1 MYFTSVRFPLAVIV
15 FTGAVL
21 SDINSARSATAA
33 ATVGQAV
40 TFSVTEDGTPPFTY
54 QWYRDGTAIA
64 GATAA
69 SYQISR
75 VGMADAGTYCAFIA
89 NTAGSTTSD
98 NAVLMVTAAAPSF
111 TTRPAN
117 QTVTT
122 AQGATFS
129 VAAGVNPASIYQWQR
144 LPAGSAT
151 WENLVEG
158 GSYHGVNTATLTVGA
173 TTAAM
178 AGDQFRCLITNSAG
192 SVTSTA
198 VALTVSG
205 GGTALIHY
213 PGSITE
219 DTSGNF
225 YVADAS
231 GNTIEKITP
240 AGAVS
245 TLAGSSSLAGSLDGT
260 GSNARF
266 DQPSG
271 VAVDG
276 GGNLYVADTG
286 NATIRKIT
294 PDGVVSTLAGSA
306 ARGNQ
311 DGVGSAASFEAPT
324 GIAVDSAGNL
334 YVADA
339 FNATI
344 RKITSSGAVSTLA
357 GTAGTRG
364 DADGPGSSAQFNYPS
379 GVAVDASGNVYVAD
393 TYNDIIRKID
403 PTGMVT
409 TLAGSAGISGGNDG
423 TGSDALFNQPSG
435 VAVDASGNVGVADTG
450 NATIRRITPGGA
462 VITLA
467 GTAGV
472 AGLGNSAGGVVLF
485 NQPHGLVADGA
496 GNLFVADTG
505 NAAIRK
511 IAPDGT
517 VTILALTA
525 APAGTTKAQTPTSNP
540 TTPVSG
546 TAADTA
552 SGGGG
557 GGGAIDFW
565 FVLMLTFLA
574 ATRWAGAC
582 GKAVM
587 EKREGEKLGN
597 RETSANQV

>member
-1 MYFTSVRFPLAVIV
+1 MDFTSVRFPLAVIV

-21 SDINSARSATAA
+21 SGINSARSATAA

-54 QWYRDGTAIA
+54 QWYRDGTPIA

-75 VGMADAGTYCAFIA
+75 VGMADAGTYCAFLA
-89 NTAGSTTSD
+89 NPAGSTTSD
-98 NAVLMVTAAAPSF
+98 NAVLTVTAASTATAPSF

-151 WENLVEG
+151 WENLIEG

-192 SVTSTA
+192 SVTVTTA
-198 VALTVSG
+198 ALTVSG

-213 PGSITE
+213 PASITK

-231 GNTIEKITP
+231 GNTIEKITA

-245 TLAGSSSLAGSLDGT
+245 TLAGLTGLAGSQDGT

-266 DQPSG
+266 NQPRG

-276 GGNLYVADTG
+276 GGNLYVTDTG

-344 RKITSSGAVSTLA
+344 RKITSAGSVSTLA

-409 TLAGSAGISGGNDG
+409 TLAGSAGISGGTDG
-423 TGSDALFNQPSG
+423 TDSDALFNQPCG

-546 TAADTA
+546 TAAGTA

-565 FVLMLTFLA
+565 FVLMLTLLA
-574 ATRWAGAC
+574 ATR
-582 GKAVM
+582 
-587 EKREGEKLGN
+587 REVRQRTKCSCAWL
-597 RETSANQV
+597 RS

>member
-1 MYFTSVRFPLAVIV
+1 
-15 FTGAVL
+15 
-21 SDINSARSATAA
+21 
-33 ATVGQAV
+33 
-40 TFSVTEDGTPPFTY
+40 
-54 QWYRDGTAIA
+54 
-64 GATAA
+64 
-69 SYQISR
+69 
-75 VGMADAGTYCAFIA
+75 
-89 NTAGSTTSD
+89 
-98 NAVLMVTAAAPSF
+98 
-111 TTRPAN
+111 
-117 QTVTT
+117 
-122 AQGATFS
+122 
-129 VAAGVNPASIYQWQR
+129 
-144 LPAGSAT
+144 
-151 WENLVEG
+151 
-158 GSYHGVNTATLTVGA
+158 
-173 TTAAM
+173 M

-192 SVTSTA
+192 SVTVTA
-198 VALTVSG
+198 AALTVSG
-205 GGTALIHY
+205 GGTALIQY
-213 PGSITE
+213 PASITE

-231 GNTIEKITP
+231 GNIIEKITP

-245 TLAGSSSLAGSLDGT
+245 TLAGLTGLAGSQDGT

-266 DQPSG
+266 NQPRG

-276 GGNLYVADTG
+276 GGNLYVTDTG

-344 RKITSSGAVSTLA
+344 RKITSAGSASTLA

-423 TGSDALFNQPSG
+423 TGSDALFNQPCG

-511 IAPDGT
+511 IAADGT
-517 VTILALTA
+517 VTTLALTA
-525 APAGTTKAQTPTSNP
+525 APARTTKAQTPTSNS

-546 TAADTA
+546 TAAGTS

-565 FVLMLTFLA
+565 FVLMLTLLA
-574 ATRWAGAC
+574 ATR
-582 GKAVM
+582 
-587 EKREGEKLGN
+587 REVRQRTKCSCAWLRN
-597 RETSANQV
+597 